1 VKAGKEWS
9 PGRLVLTA
17 REIVFALDGFD
28 PEFSVVCRP
37 LVENL
42 KVKLAPFQKISS
54 RLGGIGLH

>member
-1 VKAGKEWS
+1 
-9 PGRLVLTA
+9 VLTA